1 MVSDVS
7 VTANRRNLLSG
18 VRVSYIVTVASN
30 QTTDYL
36 VMLLHASASSGS
48 FAATMSAKS
57 GIPIR
62 GTSIYAVYNLSL
74 PASSLRFSS
83 KSGEELLTDKG
94 DKEYANTTVTVSFLV
109 ATAMEVIF
117 ITI

>member
-18 VRVSYIVTVASN
+18 VRVSYIVTVASD

-48 FAATMSAKS
+48 FAAMMSAKS

-94 DKEYANTTVTVSFLV
+94 DKEYANATVSFLL